1 MKERMPFTMWSLLLV
16 LALMIV
22 VFISVRCG
30 G

>member
-1 MKERMPFTMWSLLLV
+1 MQERIPFPMWSLLLV

-30 G
+30 